1 MPTAGTKDRGGF
13 HMKTISMKAV
23 AFAAVATAIVAC
35 PARADAVADFY
46 HGKTITILVSTGPGG
61 GYDLYSRT
69 LSQHLGK
76 HVPGH
81 PNFVLQFMPG
91 AGGMKAGQ
99 YLYNVGTR
107 NSLMIGNLS
116 NGLPLMQKLRT
127 DVRFDVAKFDYI
139 GRVASQ
145 NAMTMVRA
153 DAPATTLEKAR
164 KVALTFGGTGKAQ
177 QSEMHPNSLR
187 NLLGFTRMRIISGYK
202 GSADAMLAMEKGEV
216 DGNCTAWSSWK
227 TTYARLLKE
236 KKVVPLVEHGVA
248 KSPDNPGV
256 PLVMDLAR
264 NDFERKVLT
273 LINSDSAVG
282 RNFALPPGVPADRVA
297 ALRTAFMATMKD
309 KDFLADARKRN
320 MDLWP
325 MSGDDLQRLVVDVTA
340 APANV
345 VEAAKKALLF

>member
-1 MPTAGTKDRGGF
+1 MSKLSMTIAAAATIAPVVFAGP
-13 HMKTISMKAV
+13 AQ
-23 AFAAVATAIVAC
+23 AA
-35 PARADAVADFY
+35 DVADFY
-46 HGKTITILVSTGPGG
+46 RGKTITIVVSTGPGG

-69 LSQHLGK
+69 LSLHLGR

-81 PNFVLQFMPG
+81 PGFVLSFMPG

-99 YLYNVGTR
+99 YLYNVGAK

-116 NGLPLMQKLRT
+116 NGLPLMQKLRS
-127 DVRFDVAKFDYI
+127 DVHFDVSRFNYI

-145 NAMTMVRA
+145 NAMTMVNVS
-153 DAPATTLEKAR
+153 APATTLDKAR
-164 KVALTFGGTGKAQ
+164 TTELTFGGTGKAQ
-177 QSEMHPNSLR
+177 QAEMHPNSLR
-187 NLLGFTRMRIISGYK
+187 NVLGFTKIRVISGYK
-202 GSADAMLAMEKGEV
+202 GSADVILAMEKGEV
-216 DGNCTAWSSWK
+216 DGQCTAWSSWK
-227 TTYARLLKE
+227 TQYARLLKE

-256 PLVMDLAR
+256 PLVLDLAR
-264 NDFERKVLT
+264 NDFERQVLT

-282 RNFALPPGVPADRVA
+282 RNFAMPPGVPASHVA

-309 KDFLADARKRN
+309 KAFLADAEKRN
-320 MDLWP
+320 MEVWP
-325 MSGDDLQRLVVDVTA
+325 MSGDDLQKLVVDVTA